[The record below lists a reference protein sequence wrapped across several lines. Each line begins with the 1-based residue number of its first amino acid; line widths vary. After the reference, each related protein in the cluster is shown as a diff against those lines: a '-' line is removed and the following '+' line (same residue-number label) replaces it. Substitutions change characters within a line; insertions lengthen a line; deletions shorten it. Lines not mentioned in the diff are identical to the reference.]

1 MGTRFNRFLVVPV
14 MLGFIPA
21 AADDTTGVMFD
32 FTEVEIRSFIKVVSE
47 LTGENFVID
56 PSVTGK
62 ITVTSP
68 SPIPGDAIPSVFR
81 TVLDVY
87 GFAAVP
93 DGNIVKIIPVAR
105 AKQESTG
112 ITTGPPGPSGLIET
126 RIHRL
131 DLIDGMELKGLLQ
144 PLLGRAGHIA
154 VHPAT
159 NMVIITDENRNLERI
174 GKIIQALDRAGPECA
189 LEIIALTHAP
199 AADISD
205 TLTGLFSKTRSAGGA
220 RPVFIGDNRSNNI
233 LINAPVSMIE
243 DIRQIISR
251 LDIPLPQTRASIRV
265 IHLNNT
271 EARSI
276 ASILNAQ
283 LTQAGDTSDL
293 PDAGKPEGSGDG
305 RIYIGAEPLTNSLI
319 VTASPEDH
327 PLIEEVVRM
336 LDIARR
342 QILVEALVVEM
353 STGMTRDLGLEW
365 RLTNRIEE
373 DEYRIIGGTNLPA
386 EGAEGDLQQTSMNP
400 YRFPS
405 GLVVGLVKGTISFGG
420 VEIANIGA
428 LARAMEGA
436 SGVNIL
442 STPHLLT
449 LDNEEA
455 EIIVGEERPFLKSS
469 QITDTGAVVKTYEFK
484 DVGLTLKITPR
495 IVENDQI
502 MLKLFQEIKNF
513 VAESDVGAVTSSK
526 RQARTS
532 IRVQNKQIAVIGGL
546 LKEDSIER
554 ESKVPCL
561 GNLPGI
567 GYLFKA
573 TRRNRTKSNLLIFI
587 TPHIIDDSETLQE
600 ITSRYRNGLNVPEPE
615 FDPDESPEDARR

>member
-1 MGTRFNRFLVVPV
+1 